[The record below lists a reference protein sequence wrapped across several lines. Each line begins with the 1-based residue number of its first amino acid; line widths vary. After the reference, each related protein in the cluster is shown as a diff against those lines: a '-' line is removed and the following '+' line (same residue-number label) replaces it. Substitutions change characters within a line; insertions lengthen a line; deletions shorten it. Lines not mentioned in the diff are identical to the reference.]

1 MHVLDRF
8 HPAVAAWFRRAFD
21 APTPAQVDAW
31 PAIQQGR
38 HVLIAAPTGSGKTFA
53 AFLAAIDGLVRDG
66 LAGTL
71 TDETRIVYVSPLK
84 ALSNDINRNLAAPLA
99 GISEELRALGL
110 PDVAL
115 RTFVRTGDT
124 PQGER
129 TRAAKTPPHI
139 VVTTPESLYILLGS
153 ESGRRMLG
161 TTRTVIVDEIHAI
174 AGSKRGAHLALSL
187 ERLDALVGEPVTR
200 VGLSATQ
207 KPIDE
212 VARFLVGA
220 HGEATIVDSG
230 HVRERDLALE
240 VPSSPLEAVMSNEVW
255 EQVYDRL
262 AELVREHRTT
272 LVFVNTRRL
281 AERVARHLSERV
293 GKEIVTAHHGSL
305 AKELRLDA
313 EHRLKRGELK
323 ALVATASL
331 ELGIDIGDVDLVC
344 QLSSPRSIN
353 AFLQR
358 VGRSGHAVGG
368 TPKGRLFPLS
378 RDDLV
383 ESAALLDSVRR
394 GELDRLHVPR
404 NSLDVLAQQIAAE
417 VSSQEWSED
426 DMFALVTRA
435 HPFRDLA
442 RAEFDEIVQMIAEG
456 FSTRRG
462 RTGALIH
469 HDAVNGVLRPRKGAK
484 LTTIMSG
491 GAIPD
496 TADYKVLLEPAGY
509 VVGTVHED
517 FAVES
522 LAGDVFQLGN
532 TSYQILRV
540 ERGTMRVRDAEGAA
554 PSIPFWLGEAPGRT
568 DELSVAVSR
577 LRQEVETRLVA
588 TASATATRSSTG
600 TPGASAT
607 ANGASEPVSAESAT
621 ALEWLTGTVGVS
633 DAPAAQ
639 LLTYLSNARLAL
651 GSLPTQQTVI
661 FERFFDESGGMQLVI
676 HSPFGSRVN
685 RAWGLALRKRFCRKF
700 NFELQA
706 AATEDCIILSLTS
719 AHSFDLE
726 DVARYLHSNSARG
739 VLVQALCAAPMF
751 GVRWRWDASIALA
764 LPRFRG
770 GKKIPPQI
778 ARMNAED
785 LLVSVFPD
793 QVACAENLP
802 GEIEIPD
809 HPLVRQT
816 IRDCL
821 QEAMDTD
828 GFDRVL
834 KGLESGEIRVLARD
848 LTEPSPLALEVLSAR
863 PYAYLDDAPLE
874 ERRTQAVMS
883 RRWLDPESAA
893 DIGKL
898 DASAVARVREEA
910 WPDGT
915 TADELHEALL
925 WIGFLTEGEVGGN
938 AVWPA
943 LMGELAGQGR
953 VALVDQKPSDGKPSI
968 AGRLGG
974 TGRPRGSAQGLE
986 DGGGLGEGA
995 RVWVAT
1001 ERRPMVEAVY
1011 PGATFEPNV
1020 EVPAEYV
1027 KSYSADEALVELV
1040 RGRLEGLGPVTV
1052 GALADAFALPAS
1064 RIAGA
1069 LASLQAEGF
1078 AMRGQF
1084 TPGVAEE
1091 EWCERRLLARIHRY
1105 TVKRLRAEIEPV
1117 TARDFVR
1124 FLLEWQRVT
1133 SSARMQGPDAL
1144 AAVLSQLEGFE
1155 APAAAWETEIL
1166 PARIN
1171 EYEPSWLDEHCLAGR
1186 FVWTRLAKRT
1196 ASSERGAAPVKSTP
1210 ITLLPRRNVRLWSSF
1225 ADAPDANQLS
1235 SRGRAVVDV
1244 IQEQGALFFDEIV
1257 DATRMLSAEVEEAIA
1272 ELVAL
1277 GIVNSD
1283 SFGGLRALLLPSDR
1297 RRSRAVGRRGRRV
1310 ALFGMADSGRW
1321 ALVRRPAS
1329 AATVQLATRAAEE
1342 GVAHDGTALAARN
1355 SLAGRNDEA
1364 VENLVRT
1371 LLRRWGVILWKLVAA
1386 EAPWLPPWRDI
1397 LMCCR
1402 RLEARGEIRGGR
1414 FVAGFSGEQYAT
1426 PEAVSLLRDVRKKP
1440 LDGQLVALSAADSLN
1455 LVGIITPDARVPA
1468 LTGNR
1473 VLYKDGLPIAAHVA
1487 GEMRFLVQMDPAA
1500 QWEAQNAI
1508 LRRHVPATLTD
1519 LA

>member
-1 MHVLDRF
+1 MDVLDTF
-8 HPAVAAWFRRAFD
+8 HPAVSAWFRRAFA
-21 APTPAQVDAW
+21 APTPAQVEAW
-31 PAIQQGR
+31 PAIRAGR
-38 HVLIAAPTGSGKTFA
+38 PVLVAAPTGSGKTFA

-66 LAGTL
+66 LEGTL
-71 TDETRIVYVSPLK
+71 ADETRIVYVSPLK
-84 ALSNDINRNLAAPLA
+84 ALSNDINRNLAAPLV
-99 GISEELRALGL
+99 GISDELRALGL
-110 PDVAL
+110 PDVAI

-124 PQGER
+124 PQADR
-129 TRAAKTPPHI
+129 TRAAKHPPHI

-153 ESGRRMLG
+153 DSGRKMLG
-161 TTRTVIVDEIHAI
+161 TTRTIIVDEIHAI
-174 AGSKRGAHLALSL
+174 AGTKRGSHLALSL
-187 ERLDALVGEPVTR
+187 ERLDALAGRRVTR

-207 KPIDE
+207 NPIEE
-212 VARFLVGA
+212 VAKFLVGG
-220 HGEATIVDSG
+220 GEQRCTIVDSG
-230 HVRERDLALE
+230 HVRQRDLALE
-240 VPSSPLEAVMSNEVW
+240 VPSAPLEAVMSNDVW
-255 EQVYDRL
+255 TEVYDRL
-262 AELVREHRTT
+262 AELIAEHRTT

-281 AERVARHLSERV
+281 AERVARHLSERI
-293 GKEIVTAHHGSL
+293 GKENVTAHHGSL

-313 EHRLKRGELK
+313 EQRLKGGQLK

-383 ESAALLDSVRR
+383 ESAALLDAVRR
-394 GELDRLHVPR
+394 EELDRLHVPL
-404 NSLDVLAQQIAAE
+404 NALDVLSQQIAAE
-417 VSSQEWSED
+417 VAAREWNED
-426 DMFALVTRA
+426 ELFACFRGA
-435 HPFRDLA
+435 HPYRHLD
-442 RAEFDEIVQMIAEG
+442 RKEFDEIVQMIADG

-469 HDAVNGVLRPRKGAK
+469 RDSVNKMLRGRRGAK
-484 LTTIMSG
+484 LTAITSG

-496 TADYKVLLEPAGY
+496 TADYKVLLEPAGI

-532 TSYQILRV
+532 TSYQIIRV
-540 ERGTMRVRDAEGAA
+540 ERGTMRVQDAHGAA

-577 LRQEVETRLVA
+577 LRHEVERKLTQ
-588 TASATATRSSTG
+588 G
-600 TPGASAT
+600 PGA
-607 ANGASEPVSAESAT
+607 
-621 ALEWLTGTVGVS
+621 ALEWITHDVGV
-633 DAPAAQ
+633 AGGAAVQ
-639 LLTYLSNARLAL
+639 LVNYLSNANAAL
-651 GSLPTQQTVI
+651 GTLPTQETVI

-726 DVARYLHSNSARG
+726 DVARYLHSNSARDI
-739 VLVQALCAAPMF
+739 LVQALLAAPMF
-751 GVRWRWDASIALA
+751 GVRWRWDASISLA

-785 LLVSVFPD
+785 LLASVFPD

-802 GEIEIPD
+802 GEIEVPD

-821 QEAMDTD
+821 EDAMDIE
-828 GFDRVL
+828 GFERL
-834 KGLESGEIRVLARD
+834 LRGLESGQIRVIARD
-848 LTEPSPLALEVLSAR
+848 VTEPSPLALEVMSAR

-898 DASAVARVREEA
+898 DADAVERVRGEA
-910 WPDGT
+910 WPDST
-915 TADELHEALL
+915 SADELHDSLL
-925 WIGFLTEGEVGGN
+925 WLGFMTEQEACAN
-938 AVWPA
+938 AAWPP
-943 LMGELAGQGR
+943 LLEQLAAQGR
-953 VALVDQKPSDGKPSI
+953 VTCVTAS
-968 AGRLGG
+968 
-974 TGRPRGSAQGLE
+974 GRPPSAARSGASTAETGSAE
-986 DGGGLGEGA
+986 DLTSALGA
-995 RVWVAT
+995 IPTRLWFAT
-1001 ERRPMVEAVY
+1001 ERRPRAEAVY
-1011 PGATFEPNV
+1011 PDATFEPNV
-1020 EVPAEYV
+1020 AVPAEHS
-1027 KSYSADEALVELV
+1027 KPFSRDEALIELV
-1040 RGRLEGLGPVTV
+1040 RGRLEGLGPVTL
-1052 GALADAFALPAS
+1052 GAITTSFALPQAD
-1064 RIAGA
+1064 IATA

-1084 TPGVAEE
+1084 TPGVSEE

-1117 TARDFVR
+1117 QPRDFLR
-1124 FLLEWQRVT
+1124 FLFEWQRVT
-1133 SSARMQGPDAL
+1133 PSARMQGPDAL
-1144 AAVLSQLEGFE
+1144 TAILGQLEGFE
-1155 APAAAWETEIL
+1155 APAGAWETEIL

-1171 EYEPSWLDEHCLAGR
+1171 EYEPSWLDEQCLSGR

-1196 ASSERGAAPVKSTP
+1196 AASPERGAAPVKSTP
-1210 ITLLPRRNVRLWSSF
+1210 ITLLPRRNVRLWSDF
-1225 ADAPDANQLS
+1225 ADAPDASHLTA
-1235 SRGRAVVDV
+1235 RAKDVAEV
-1244 IQEQGALFFDEIV
+1244 IQSHGASFFDEIV
-1257 DATRMLSAEVEEAIA
+1257 DETRMLPAQVEEAIA

-1297 RRSRAVGRRGRRV
+1297 RRTRSGGRRGRRI

-1321 ALVRRPAS
+1321 ALVRKP
-1329 AATVQLATRAAEE
+1329 TVA
-1342 GVAHDGTALAARN
+1342 D
-1355 SLAGRNDEA
+1355 AGGDEA
-1364 VENLVRT
+1364 IENLVRT
-1371 LLRRWGVILWKLVAA
+1371 LLRRWGVLLWKLIGA

-1426 PEAVSLLRDVRKKP
+1426 PEAVSLLRDMRRKP
-1440 LDGQLVALSAADSLN
+1440 HDEQLIALSAADPLN
-1455 LVGIITPDARVPA
+1455 LLGLLTPEARVPA

-1473 VLYKDGLPIAAHVA
+1473 VLYRDGLAVAAYV
-1487 GEMRFLVQMDPAA
+1487 GSEVRFLTPLDPKI

-1508 LRRHVPATLTD
+1508 LRRHVPAALAD